1 MAMKKSWREIWLA
14 LFLYFLLTLLLT
26 SPLLFFAGSKVRDY
40 GDSLLNT
47 WILTTVAG
55 KLARLEFKDFF
66 SANIF
71 YPEERPLLYSELLIP
86 QALLAWPII
95 KISGNPVLAHNLI
108 LLLALLT
115 SAMGLFLLARYLSQ
129 QFWPSLLAGV
139 IFAFS
144 PFMMAHTFQIQVL
157 SAGGLPLTFL
167 FLHRY
172 FSFRMWADWLAFTLV
187 FIIQSLANIYYA
199 LFLIIFSGL
208 FIFIG
213 ALTRRTYRQ
222 KAFWLH
228 LFVFICL
235 FIIFLGPIFLAY
247 ARQQAKTGFERTIGA
262 EATITSFLVTPRT
275 NWLYGEWSSRFRRA
289 EQELFPG
296 FIPLFLTLVSL
307 IFASIKIFVPSV
319 LKKRTNFQPEG
330 EIPRISKIWKED
342 FSSVTIE
349 SQEEVSSAK
358 RFPSSRAKLVFFY
371 FFFLMWGVLFS
382 LGSKGPFYFFHRF
395 IPGYRAIRAVT
406 RFHIFTMLALSILAA
421 FGTIQL
427 LDRIKKKNL
436 RALLI
441 FSILVLIILEYIS
454 IPLPLRP
461 VSSRQE
467 LAGVYQ
473 ELSRWPEKKVILELP
488 LPERRSGIGRV
499 EGLRMYYSLF
509 HGHRL
514 VNGYSGFFSP
524 VYLQIREKLN
534 QQSLEENLIFWRDLG
549 IDLIIIHCEEI
560 DLEDCP
566 NIIDYLKKSP
576 DLIFRGQFDH
586 DFLFSMK

>member
-1 MAMKKSWREIWLA
+1 MGR
-14 LFLYFLLTLLLT
+14 
-26 SPLLFFAGSKVRDY
+26 
-40 GDSLLNT
+40 
-47 WILTTVAG
+47 
-55 KLARLEFKDFF
+55 
-66 SANIF
+66 
-71 YPEERPLLYSELLIP
+71 
-86 QALLAWPII
+86 ALLP
-95 KISGNPVLAHNLI
+95 
-108 LLLALLT
+108 
-115 SAMGLFLLARYLSQ
+115 
-129 QFWPSLLAGV
+129 
-139 IFAFS
+139 
-144 PFMMAHTFQIQVL
+144 
-157 SAGGLPLTFL
+157 
-167 FLHRY
+167 
-172 FSFRMWADWLAFTLV
+172 
-187 FIIQSLANIYYA
+187 
-199 LFLIIFSGL
+199 
-208 FIFIG
+208 
-213 ALTRRTYRQ
+213 
-222 KAFWLH
+222 
-228 LFVFICL
+228 C
-235 FIIFLGPIFLAY
+235 
-247 ARQQAKTGFERTIGA
+247 
-262 EATITSFLVTPRT
+262 
-275 NWLYGEWSSRFRRA
+275 
-289 EQELFPG
+289 
-296 FIPLFLTLVSL
+296 
-307 IFASIKIFVPSV
+307 
-319 LKKRTNFQPEG
+319 
-330 EIPRISKIWKED
+330 
-342 FSSVTIE
+342 
-349 SQEEVSSAK
+349 
-358 RFPSSRAKLVFFY
+358 
-371 FFFLMWGVLFS
+371 
-382 LGSKGPFYFFHRF
+382 SKGPFYFFHRF

>member
-1 MAMKKSWREIWLA
+1 
-14 LFLYFLLTLLLT
+14 
-26 SPLLFFAGSKVRDY
+26 
-40 GDSLLNT
+40 
-47 WILTTVAG
+47 
-55 KLARLEFKDFF
+55 LARLELKNFF

-115 SAMGLFLLARYLSQ
+115 SAMGLFLLARYLSR

-144 PFMMAHTFQIQVL
+144 PFMLAHTFQIQVL

-172 FSFRMWADWLAFTLV
+172 FSFGRWADWLAFTLV

-208 FIFIG
+208 FILIG
-213 ALTRRTYRQ
+213 AYTRRTYRQ
-222 KAFWLH
+222 KAFWFH
-228 LFVFICL
+228 LFVFFCL
-235 FIIFLGPIFLAY
+235 FMIFLGPIFLAY
-247 ARQQAKTGFERTIGA
+247 ARQQAKGGFERTIGA

-275 NWLYGEWSSRFRRA
+275 NWLYGHWSSHFRRP

-296 FIPLFLTLVSL
+296 FIPLLLTLIAL
-307 IFASIKIFVPSV
+307 ISASVKIFVPSV
-319 LKKRTNFQPEG
+319 LKKRTDFQPEG
-330 EIPRISKIWKED
+330 GISRMSRILKED
-342 FSSVTIE
+342 FSSVAIE

-358 RFPSSRAKLVFFY
+358 KFSSSREKLVFLY
-371 FFFLMWGVLFS
+371 FFFLIWGVLLS

-395 IPGYRAIRAVT
+395 VPGYRAIRAVT
-406 RFHIFTMLALSILAA
+406 RFHIFTMLALAILAA
-421 FGTIQL
+421 FGSIQL
-427 LDRIKKKNL
+427 LDRIKKQNL
-436 RALLI
+436 RSLLI
-441 FSILVLIILEYIS
+441 FSLLVLIILEYIS

-467 LAGVYQ
+467 LPAVYQ

-488 LPERRSGIGRV
+488 LPERQSGIGRV

-534 QQSLEENLIFWRDLG
+534 QQSLEENLIFWRNLG

-566 NIIDYLKKSP
+566 NIIDYLRKSP